1 MNKKELENLRTLNAT
16 KSMIEALRMPGR
28 KNDWNGKQH
37 KYRYWLAARCQQ
49 LDGILKV
56 SICTREDLDKNILVP
71 NGIFSSTMKEKLI
84 PQEKDRMME
93 PISGGKQ

>member
-49 LDGILKV
+49 LD
-56 SICTREDLDKNILVP
+56 
-71 NGIFSSTMKEKLI
+71 
-84 PQEKDRMME
+84 
-93 PISGGKQ
+93 